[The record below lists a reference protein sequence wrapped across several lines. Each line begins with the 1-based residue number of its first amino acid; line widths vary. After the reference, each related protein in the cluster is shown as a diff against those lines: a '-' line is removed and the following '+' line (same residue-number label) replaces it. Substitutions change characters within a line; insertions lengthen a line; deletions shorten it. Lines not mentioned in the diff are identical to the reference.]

1 MELKVRKK
9 INLKMGG
16 KQSKTVVD
24 ALVGREIPKPQTSDT
39 VQNLHRKIQDLD
51 KQIKSKTALKETEHS
66 RAVEAMQAGKKEDAK
81 RHLQKEKRLDENIS
95 SLLSMQLILETQVNT
110 IQSTIMQ
117 RDMISALDLS
127 NNVLKNMAVSSET
140 AENVMDNAR
149 ESLETSREV
158 ADILNQPIAPEVDV
172 STELDQLLAVPPAP
186 VPVPVA
192 APAPVD
198 DIVLPAVPQQAVRV
212 AVPA

>member
-1 MELKVRKK
+1 MKV
-9 INLKMGG
+9 
-16 KQSKTVVD
+16 
-24 ALVGREIPKPQTSDT
+24 
-39 VQNLHRKIQDLD
+39 
-51 KQIKSKTALKETEHS
+51 
-66 RAVEAMQAGKKEDAK
+66 GKKEDAK

-140 AENVMDNAR
+140 ADAVMDNAR

-158 ADILNQPIAPEVDV
+158 ADILNQSIAPEVDV
-172 STELDQLLAVPPAP
+172 STELDQLLASDLIAPPPAP
-186 VPVPVA
+186 VPVA
-192 APAPVD
+192 EPAPVHD
-198 DIVLPAVPQQAVRV
+198 LVLPAVPQQAVRV

>member
-1 MELKVRKK
+1 
-9 INLKMGG
+9 
-16 KQSKTVVD
+16 
-24 ALVGREIPKPQTSDT
+24 
-39 VQNLHRKIQDLD
+39 
-51 KQIKSKTALKETEHS
+51 
-66 RAVEAMQAGKKEDAK
+66 MQAGKKEDAK